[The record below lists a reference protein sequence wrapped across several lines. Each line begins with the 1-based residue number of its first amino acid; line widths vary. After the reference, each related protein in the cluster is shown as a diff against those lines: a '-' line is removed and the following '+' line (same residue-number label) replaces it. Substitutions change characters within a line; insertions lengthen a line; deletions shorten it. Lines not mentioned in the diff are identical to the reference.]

1 MLLKRSMR
9 QSKNYFDSKVWS
21 DPIIAKRIVESIKNK
36 SERIY
41 KRDGE
46 KVSMMEV
53 CGTHTMAIARSGIR
67 NLIGDY
73 VNLISGPGCPVCVT
87 SQGDIDRIIEF
98 SKFKD
103 VIITTFG
110 DMIKVKG
117 SSGRDLSEIRID
129 GGDIRIVY
137 SPLDA
142 VKIAEENPNKN
153 IVFVGVGFETTAP
166 TVAAAVKTAKQ
177 NNINN
182 FFVAPLFKLV
192 PPALDFLLSSKLCE
206 IDAFIL
212 PGHVSVIIGKNAYSF
227 IEKKYHMPS
236 VISGFEPLDILRTV
250 DVILEVVLNKTYSTG
265 LEYSRAVSDEG
276 NRVALDLMAEV
287 FSTADAYWR
296 AVGVIKKSGY
306 VFSKDYERFDAFKKY
321 GIKYVEK
328 PEPKGCAC
336 GRILLGM
343 AKPVDCPL
351 FGKLCTPEN
360 AVGPCMVSSEGACA
374 AWYRYGVKK

>member
-1 MLLKRSMR
+1 MLLKRFMR
-9 QSKNYFDSKVWS
+9 QSKNYFDSTIWA
-21 DPIIAKRIVESIKNK
+21 DPLIAEKIVDSIKNK

-41 KRDGE
+41 KRDG
-46 KVSMMEV
+46 KRVSMMEV
-53 CGTHTMAIARSGIR
+53 CGTHTMAIAKSGIR
-67 NLIGDY
+67 ALIGDY

-117 SSGRDLSEIRID
+117 SSGKDLSEIRVS
-129 GGDIRIVY
+129 GGDVRVVY

-142 VKIAEENPNKN
+142 VKIAEETPDKN

-166 TVAAAVKTAKQ
+166 TVAAAVKTAKK
-177 NNINN
+177 NNVNN

-212 PGHVSVIIGKNAYSF
+212 PGHVSVIIGKNAYDF
-227 IEKKYHMPS
+227 IEKKYQIPS

-250 DVILEVVLNKTYSTG
+250 DLILEAVFDRTDFIG

-276 NRVALDLMAEV
+276 NRVAIDILAEV
-287 FSTADAYWR
+287 FAPSDAYWR

-306 VFSKDYERFDAFKKY
+306 VFSKDYEKFDAFKKY

-343 AKPVDCPL
+343 AKPSECSL